1 MVQVKSFSW
10 ERFSFL
16 FEIETAWVDISLT
29 IERRTGDSWM
39 VFGGLFG
46 DCRVVIV
53 WLVTPLRITE
63 MRGLFVIFN

>member
-1 MVQVKSFSW
+1 M
-10 ERFSFL
+10 

-53 WLVTPLRITE
+53 WL
-63 MRGLFVIFN
+63 

>member
-1 MVQVKSFSW
+1 M
-10 ERFSFL
+10 

-29 IERRTGDSWM
+29 IERRTGGDSWM

-53 WLVTPLRITE
+53 WPVTPLRITE